1 MLDGGKPDLFQALRV
16 KMLKSRA
23 RKNTKKRKKRKK
35 KEWHAKQY
43 HSLFI

>member
-23 RKNTKKRKKRKK
+23 RKNTKKRKK